1 MKKKVLVT
9 GASGFLG
16 RRAVLAL
23 QEKGHDVVA
32 FVRASSE
39 KSLLE
44 NAGAEIA
51 IGDITNV
58 DSLRAAATGVDAIV
72 HAAADT
78 MGTED
83 AGKSVTLG
91 GTLNVLDVCRSQSIE
106 KLVYISSCSVY
117 EMATARSGQ
126 TIDETHTLESRPKE
140 RGPYTQYKLEA
151 ENAVSDAS
159 RNNATKSVILRP
171 GSIYGPGT
179 DVFPAML
186 GFAIKGRFFVVIGM
200 GGMCPPWVHVDN
212 VADAIRLS
220 IEEGAAEGQIFNV
233 VDAPPVSKRQYIDKL
248 IRKLTPDARV
258 VYVPYAIIYAATVAQ
273 ELLFAIIRKK
283 PFLTRYRLVSSQRNV
298 TIDGSKIRNHLDWEP
313 AVNLDEAI
321 MNWQLA

>member
-23 QEKGHDVVA
+23 LEKGHDVIA

-44 NAGAEIA
+44 NAGADLA
-51 IGDITNV
+51 IGDITDV
-58 DSLRAAATGVDAIV
+58 DSIRAAAAGVDAIV

-78 MGTED
+78 AGTED
-83 AGKSVTLG
+83 AGKRVTLG
-91 GTLNVLDVCRSQSIE
+91 GTLNVLDVCRSLSIE

-126 TIDETHTLESRPKE
+126 TIDETHTLESRPTE

-200 GGMCPPWVHVDN
+200 GSMCPPWVHVDN
-212 VADAIRLS
+212 VAEAIRLS
-220 IEEGAAEGQIFNV
+220 VEKNAADGQIFNI

-248 IRKLTPDARV
+248 IRQLTPDARV
-258 VYVPYAIIYAATVAQ
+258 VYVPYSIIYSATVAQ
-273 ELLFAIIRKK
+273 ELLFTVIRKK
-283 PFLTRYRLVSSQRNV
+283 PFLTRYRLVSSQKNV
-298 TIDGSKIRNHLDWEP
+298 TIDGSKIRNRLEWEP
-313 AVNLDEAI
+313 AVTLDAAI
-321 MNWQLA
+321 RDWQRA